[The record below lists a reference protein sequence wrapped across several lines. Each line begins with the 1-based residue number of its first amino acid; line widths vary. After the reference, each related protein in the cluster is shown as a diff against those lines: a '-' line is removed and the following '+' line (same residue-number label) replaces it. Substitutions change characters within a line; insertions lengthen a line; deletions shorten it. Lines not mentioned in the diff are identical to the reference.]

1 MRRIVALLGILALLL
16 SGCATEQ
23 DKKES
28 ASPVAALEEEIATL
42 QNRIAELEE
51 ENRTLKNENINLVS
65 DNKEPPADGNTS
77 PVAIQLN
84 TPVSVGEVMDI
95 TITGAEWCDSVVPSD
110 TSGAYSYYED
120 KDGETYFVV
129 RGTITSYASTAFDIQ
144 WNSESG
150 ILINDKYSFSAAME
164 FEDVD
169 GQGFGDSI
177 KPLQTCNFIIR
188 SSVSDEAYNIS
199 ESVQVSFSL
208 PDNEEQ
214 LEYFYDEDHSNA
226 NYTITFS
233 DLKPNDVA
241 Y

>member
-1 MRRIVALLGILALLL
+1 MKKCFLAFLTVLCIVSLCSCGGTAG
-16 SGCATEQ
+16 SDSTT
-23 DKKES
+23 
-28 ASPVAALEEEIATL
+28 VAALEEEIATL

-51 ENRTLKNENINLVS
+51 ENRTLKNENTNLVS
-65 DNKEPPADGNTS
+65 DNKEMPTNGDAS
-77 PVAIQLN
+77 PIAIQLN
-84 TPVSVGEVMDI
+84 TPVSVGEIMDI

-110 TSGAYSYYED
+110 TSGGYSYYED

-150 ILINDKYSFSAAME
+150 ILINDKYSFSATME

-188 SSVSDEAYNIS
+188 ASVSDEAYNIS
-199 ESVQVSFSL
+199 ESVQVTFSL

-226 NYTITFS
+226 AYTVTFS
-233 DLKPNDVA
+233 DLKHNDA
-241 Y
+241 N